1 VAALAARVAGLWTS
15 GASGINVNQ
24 TKRPRRR
31 LLTIGHSY
39 CVSVNRRLAHELAST
54 GEWDVTAAAP
64 ARFHG
69 DFGWH
74 VLQAQPGERCT
85 VAAVPVHFTRPV
97 HLMLY
102 GRRLFELLGQPWD
115 LVHCWEEPY
124 TVAAAQVAIRTPAH
138 VPLVVATFQNI
149 AKRYPPPF
157 SWIERRVLERAN
169 GLVAFGRTVFDVVT
183 ARGFDRSRTRVIPPG
198 VDTVRFAPDPA
209 ARRQVRAEC
218 RWRDDTPVVGFL
230 GRFVPEKGVMLLAD
244 VLDRVTTPWRALFVG
259 SGPLESDLRAWAGR
273 HGDRVAIETTVAHE
287 DVPRWLNAMDV
298 LCAPSLTTPRWREQF
313 GRMLIEAFAC
323 GVPVI
328 ASDSGEIPYVVG
340 DAGLIV
346 AERDAAAWTRAIQ
359 RLFAD
364 PSLRDDLST
373 RGRRRAVSIY
383 DWAVVARQHSAFF
396 RQLIEGAIPDAS
408 SVA

>member
-1 VAALAARVAGLWTS
+1 MTQATG
-15 GASGINVNQ
+15 
-24 TKRPRRR
+24 PRRR

-74 VLQAQPGERCT
+74 LLQAQPGERCT
-85 VAAVPVHFTRPV
+85 VAAVPAHFTRPV

-102 GRRLFELLGQPWD
+102 GRRLFELLRQPWD

-124 TVAAAQVAIRTPAH
+124 TFAAAQVAVRTPAH
-138 VPLVVATFQNI
+138 VPLVFATFQNI

-157 SWIERRVLERAN
+157 SWIERRVLERAD
-169 GLVAFGRTVFDVVT
+169 GLIAFGRTVFDVVT

-209 ARRQVRAEC
+209 ARRLVRAGC
-218 RWRDDTPVVGFL
+218 RWPDDVPVVGFL

-259 SGPLESDLRAWAGR
+259 SGPLESDLREWAGR
-273 HGDRVAIETTVAHE
+273 HDDRVVIETRVAHE

-346 AERDAAAWTRAIQ
+346 AERDTAAWTRAIH

-364 PSLRDDLST
+364 PWLRDDLSV
-373 RGRRRAVSIY
+373 RGRRRAVSNY
-383 DWAVVARQHSAFF
+383 DWSVVARQHSAFF
-396 RQLIEGAIPDAS
+396 RQLIENAIPDAS
-408 SVA
+408 SSASQTREPRWGGVA